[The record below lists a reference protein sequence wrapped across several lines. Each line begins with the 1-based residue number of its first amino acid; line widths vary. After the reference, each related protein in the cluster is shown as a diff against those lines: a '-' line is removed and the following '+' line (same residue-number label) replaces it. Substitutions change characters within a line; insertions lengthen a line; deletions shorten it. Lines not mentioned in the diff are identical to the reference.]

1 MIQDTWTVMR
11 KELQELFE
19 ASKGAGSL
27 LRLLIWVAI
36 LGVFLPLQT
45 GAAWLSTPA
54 TLFTWTWFPLF
65 VVSSVI
71 AGAFAGERERHTLE
85 TLLATR
91 LPDRAILFGKIGA
104 GVAYGWGLTLVSIL
118 LSGLVVKIAF
128 NPTRGFFPLLIL
140 VGGITLSLLGALL
153 ASGLGVLIS
162 LRAPTARQ
170 AQQTLSFAMMLL
182 FFIPVFGLQ
191 ALPKSVQAQ
200 VAQVLTAGLTPGTLA
215 LAIGVLLGISGGLL
229 GVAMARFRR
238 DQLILD

>member
-1 MIQDTWTVMR
+1 MIQDTWTMMR
-11 KELQELFE
+11 KELQELFG

-27 LRLLIWVAI
+27 LRLLIWVGI

-128 NPTRGFFPLLIL
+128 NPAQGFFPPMIL
-140 VGGITLSLLGALL
+140 VGGVVLSLLGALL

-191 ALPKSVQAQ
+191 ALPENIQAQ

-215 LAIGVLLGISGGLL
+215 LIIAALLAVVGALLGA
-229 GVAMARFRR
+229 AMARFRR
-238 DQLILD
+238 SKLILD

>member
-1 MIQDTWTVMR
+1 MIQDMWTVMR
-11 KELQELFE
+11 KELQELLL

-27 LRLLIWVAI
+27 LRVLIWVGI
-36 LGVFLPLQT
+36 LGLFLPLQT

-54 TLFTWTWFPLF
+54 TLFAWTWFPLF

-71 AGAFAGERERHTLE
+71 AGAFAGERERHTLV

-104 GVAYGWGLTLVSIL
+104 GVAYGWGLTFVSIL
-118 LSGLVVKIAF
+118 LSGLVIKIAF
-128 NPTRGFFPLLIL
+128 NPVRDFFPSLIL
-140 VGGITLSLLGALL
+140 VGGVMLSLLGALL

-170 AQQTLSFAMMLL
+170 AQQTLSFAMLLL
-182 FFIPVFGLQ
+182 FFMPVLGLQ
-191 ALPKSVQAQ
+191 SLPENIQAQ
-200 VAQVLTAGLTPGTLA
+200 GARILTEGLTSGTLA
-215 LAIGVLLGISGGLL
+215 LVIAVLLIVSGGLL
-229 GVAMARFRR
+229 GAAMARFRR

>member
-11 KELQELFE
+11 KELQELLM
-19 ASKGAGSL
+19 ASQGAGSL
-27 LRLLIWVAI
+27 LRLLIWVGI
-36 LGVFLPLQT
+36 LGVFLPLQA
-45 GAAWLSTPA
+45 GVGWLSTPA

-140 VGGITLSLLGALL
+140 VCGITLSLLGALL